1 MSSPKPKRRRWRRR
15 LALAALSFLALLLGL
30 VLAGPS
36 LALNGFVENK
46 VAEVAGG
53 QIGRPVVV
61 EGVRFG
67 WMTPF
72 RIDRIELPPIEG
84 EAERPAFALK
94 EVRSTFSLGK
104 ILRGLPLQFGELEVG
119 SIEGNLIR
127 LPDGRWNVNAILEE
141 LAPEEPVEEEPEE
154 EEPEKEPSAE
164 APSFPLDFS
173 RIEIKSMNFRVVDA
187 EQDLIAGYEDGHFAL
202 TWHGGM
208 EPLAIRAGGNFRAGE
223 RMMPWDAGVDVTEW
237 IDGER
242 RLRLDAIRV
251 EVRGG
256 AGDAGGDAAAS
267 DDSSTTDSLMRRGAG
282 EFRLLASLE
291 EGSEGSFAG
300 RLPFEPWMNW
310 AKGLPQATEAPEV
323 DGELKGDATFVHR
336 NKFQQVEA
344 EAAMQAAASARLI
357 LDGEEKTLPEQRF
370 DFEFGS
376 SIDLEKQRV
385 ERLELKMTSAP
396 ATASLKGRGIA
407 LDDFGAS
414 EALDAEFNADLGE
427 AGLLGAQ
434 FMHGEAIRPL
444 EAVLAGK
451 ATLIPS
457 AEGKK
462 RLAFEADFSPGELTT
477 LSPFAEN
484 PPWLDE
490 GPLDLSPLGFT
501 WTGEVE
507 AGPDNEKFDVNVRGT
522 RGEIL
527 KLGETRAQY
536 AQPDAAW
543 SADTGLSVDLA
554 TAFDRI
560 VKRIAGDAL
569 DDLGATLELQASA
582 QGRGEEAITSRG
594 QVALAGLRLQ
604 LPDNEYAFEE
614 ASTTIDWDVAFDP
627 KETQVTLSKVEVVNS
642 FLSMNATGQASP
654 KTIKNISAKGEFSL
668 NALSDRLVE
677 FLQLETPPAG
687 LLEFEALAQGDIGKK
702 IDASFRMETPEPLEY
717 AQPELVMLSLP
728 VGIDADATVTYE
740 DEKPERVD
748 WALVRFEV
756 GEIVTASGKGRLG
769 LGERPDVEA
778 ELTADVLFTPVTE
791 MIDPAFWEQQDLAAV
806 IEGGTRLEMRV
817 GGTLPV
823 TDGEGN
829 TTADLRIEGLLETGI
844 EYLEAMQGE
853 MTAAAEGFTDRREFT
868 VTVKGMEPGEML
880 YRDTAVTELALAQ
893 TSQGAAIGGLSI
905 RTAVEAPGE
914 GTVRLTLED
923 LTLEETQYADEMVE
937 ALLPPLHMSGRF
949 AVDPATTE
957 AEVSDFS
964 MEMEEL
970 VSMTMNATYG
980 GEEETWAAQVQS
992 KLGPLDALMDYVVF
1006 KGEDAPAIADLTGE
1020 AEMDMD
1026 FRGTVPGEDFDP
1038 LGGVPAEG
1046 ELTARW
1052 SGIGLSQGETARV
1065 EGAGGQAVLRVLPG
1079 GNDFGG
1085 EMEATVERVELA
1097 ALEAKTLEPIRMKA
1111 SFGMQGMDRAQFEL
1125 EEMSVASLG
1134 FATNARGEVA
1144 GLRRVLEA
1152 EEAMQPADYLH
1163 ALDVDAE
1170 FSVDQTLAEL
1180 SGITEGMTAGG
1191 TARVNGSFRNEAE
1204 RVLSFVSTMEF
1215 EGVEAHLEE
1224 LLDIEGL
1231 SGSWTAGKT
1240 LPLRGGLA
1248 TPKSP
1253 APGQIRADLIHAA
1266 ADPFDV
1272 EMLGNA
1278 FIFQGF
1284 QSGFTMRMESENLI
1298 GGPATMQG
1306 GLAMVEGDP
1315 TLNGRV
1321 QLTGLDLGRLAKQL
1335 RDLQGP
1341 EAEING
1347 VAEFEW
1353 RIPESAEGG
1362 ILNGITMRAAS
1373 SRIGKRAFKRMLE
1386 ALDPEGEDPRIQ
1398 KAITALNL
1406 GRPSGVNVELQDSLL
1421 TFGAE
1426 LETLG
1431 GVKVPLPIIERQSL
1445 GDVEQVYELDEYTPM
1460 VGLARTA
1467 LNLMLAQ
1474 DFETF
1479 ERHLNALETT
1489 P

>member
-1 MSSPKPKRRRWRRR
+1 MSSAPPKQRRWRRR
-15 LALAALSFLALLLGL
+15 LVFAALSFLALLVVL

-36 LALNGFVENK
+36 LALNGFVERK

-53 QIGRPVVV
+53 RIGRPVII

-67 WMTPF
+67 WLTPF

-94 EVRSTFSLGK
+94 DVRSTFSLGK

-141 LAPEEPVEEEPEE
+141 LAPAEPVEEEPEE
-154 EEPEKEPSAE
+154 EPEPSAE

-173 RIEIKSMNFRVVDA
+173 RIEIKAMNFRVVDV
-187 EQDLIAGYEDGHFAL
+187 EQDLLAGYEDGHFAL
-202 TWHGGM
+202 TWAGGT
-208 EPLAIRAGGNFRAGE
+208 EPLVMKVGGDFRAGE
-223 RMMPWDAGVDVTEW
+223 RMMPWDAGADVTEW
-237 IDGER
+237 ITDER
-242 RLRLDAIRV
+242 RLKLDAMRFD
-251 EVRGG
+251 VRGG
-256 AGDAGGDAAAS
+256 AGGDGDEADP
-267 DDSSTTDSLMRRGAG
+267 DDSGTTDSLERRGAG

-300 RLPFEPWMNW
+300 RVPFEPWVIW
-310 AKGLPQATEAPEV
+310 AKGLPQAAEVPEV
-323 DGELKGDATFVHR
+323 DGELKGGATFVHR
-336 NKFQQVEA
+336 NEFQQFEA
-344 EAAMQAAASARLI
+344 KAAMHAAASARLV
-357 LDGEEKTLPEQRF
+357 LDGEEKTLPEQAF
-370 DFEFGS
+370 DLEFGS
-376 SIDLEKQRV
+376 SIDLEKQRI
-385 ERLELKMTSAP
+385 ERLDLRMTSAP
-396 ATASLKGRGIA
+396 ATASVMGRAIA

-414 EALDAEFNADLGE
+414 EALDAEIKADLGE
-427 AGLLGAQ
+427 AARVGAQ
-434 FMHGEAIRPL
+434 FLHGQAVRPL
-444 EAVLAGK
+444 EAVFTGK
-451 ATLIPS
+451 ANLIPS

-462 RLAFEADFSPGELTT
+462 RLAFEADFSPGELKT

-490 GPLDLSPLGFT
+490 GPLDLSALGFT
-501 WTGEVE
+501 WAGEVE
-507 AGPDNEKFDVNVRGT
+507 AGPDNERFDVAVRGT

-536 AQPDAAW
+536 SQPDEAW
-543 SADTGLSVDLA
+543 SADTGMSVDLA

-560 VKRIAGDAL
+560 LKRISGDAL
-569 DDLGATLELQASA
+569 DDFGATLELQATA
-582 QGRGEEAITSRG
+582 AGQGEASITSRG
-594 QVALAGLRLQ
+594 QAALAGLRLQ
-604 LPDNEYAFEE
+604 LPDNEFAFEE
-614 ASTTIDWDVAFDP
+614 ESTTVNWDVAFDP
-627 KETQVTLSKVEVVNS
+627 EETNVTLTSVEVANS

-654 KTIKNISAKGEFSL
+654 KVIQDISAKGRFSL
-668 NALSDRLVE
+668 NALSERLVE

-687 LLEFEALAQGDIGKK
+687 LLEFEAVAHGDIGKK
-702 IDASFRMETPEPLEY
+702 IDAGFRMETPEPLEY
-717 AQPELVMLSLP
+717 SQPELVMLSLP
-728 VGIDADATVTYE
+728 VGIEANATVTYA

-748 WALVRFEV
+748 LTLARFDV
-756 GEIVTASGKGRLG
+756 GEIVSANGKGRLG
-769 LGERPDVEA
+769 LGERPDVDA
-778 ELTADVLFTPVTE
+778 EFAADVLFTPMTE

-817 GGTLPV
+817 SGLLPA
-823 TDGEGN
+823 TDAEGN
-829 TTADLRIEGLLETGI
+829 TTADLRVEGVLETSI
-844 EYLEAMQGE
+844 DYLEAMQGE
-853 MTAAAEGFTDRREFT
+853 TSAAAEGFTDQREFT
-868 VTVKGMEPGEML
+868 VTIQGTEPGQML
-880 YRDTAVTELALAQ
+880 YRDRAVTELVLAQ
-893 TSQGAAIGGLSI
+893 TSLGAAMGGLSI

-923 LTLEETQYADEMVE
+923 LTLEETQYADGMVE
-937 ALLPPLHMSGRF
+937 AQLPPLHMSGRF
-949 AVDPATTE
+949 SVDPATTE

-964 MEMEEL
+964 MELEEL

-980 GEEETWAAQVQS
+980 GEAQTWAAQVQS
-992 KLGPLDALMDYVVF
+992 KLGPLDALTDYVAF

-1020 AEMDMD
+1020 AELDLD

-1038 LGGVPAEG
+1038 LDGVPAEG

-1065 EGAGGQAVLRVLPG
+1065 AGAGGQAVLRVLPG
-1079 GNDFGG
+1079 GTDFSG
-1085 EMEATVERVELA
+1085 EMRVDVDHAELG
-1097 ALEAKTLEPIRMKA
+1097 ALEGKTLEPIRMAANFSMK
-1111 SFGMQGMDRAQFEL
+1111 GMNRAEFLL

-1134 FATNARGEVA
+1134 FKANARGSVN
-1144 GLRRVLEA
+1144 GLRKVMEA
-1152 EEAMQPADYLH
+1152 EEAMQPADYLRT
-1163 ALDVDAE
+1163 LDVDAE
-1170 FSVDQTLAEL
+1170 FAVDQSLAEL
-1180 SGITEGMTAGG
+1180 SGMAGGLTADG
-1191 TARVNGSFRNEAE
+1191 TARMNGSFRNEAD
-1204 RVLSFVSTMEF
+1204 RVVSFVSSMEF
-1215 EGVEAHLEE
+1215 EGVKARLEE

-1253 APGQIRADLIHAA
+1253 APGQIRADTIHVS

-1272 EMLGNA
+1272 EMHRNA

-1284 QSGFTMRMESENLI
+1284 QSGFTMRMESANLV

-1306 GLAMVEGDP
+1306 GLAMVGGDP
-1315 TLNGRV
+1315 TLSGRV
-1321 QLTGLDLGRLAKQL
+1321 QVTGMDLGRLAKQL

-1353 RIPESAEGG
+1353 QLPESTEGG
-1362 ILNGITMRAAS
+1362 ILSGITLRAAS

-1398 KAITALNL
+1398 KALSALNL

-1426 LETLG
+1426 LEMFG
-1431 GVKVPLPIIERQSL
+1431 GLTVPLPIIERQSL
-1445 GDVEQVYELDEYTPM
+1445 GDVGQVYELDRYTPM
-1460 VGLARTA
+1460 VGRARTA

-1474 DFETF
+1474 DFETL